1 MIRNASAAALAVAV
15 AFTTWLPAGAA
26 NACTCAEIPKV
37 ADAKAKAAAIFEGRV
52 LSVTK
57 REDLSVRVAFSVV
70 RMWKGSSDAERI
82 ELTTAEQGSMCG
94 FDFAEGA
101 SYLVYA
107 DGSGQDLSTGLCGR
121 TRAIDEAA
129 EDLRELGVG
138 ITPVHIAPAQA
149 AIASDGGVSADSG
162 AAAVPSAAPKSGGC
176 ATGSRPGSQ
185 SALLWLGLP
194 GAALFSR
201 RRRRS

>member
-1 MIRNASAAALAVAV
+1 MIRNASAAALAVA
-15 AFTTWLPAGAA
+15 FTTWLPAGAA
-26 NACTCAEIPKV
+26 HACSCAEIPKV

-52 LSVTK
+52 LSVS
-57 REDLSVRVAFSVV
+57 RGADLSVRVAFSVV
-70 RMWKGSSDAERI
+70 RMWKGSPDAERI

-94 FDFAEGA
+94 SDFAEGA

-107 DGSGQDLSTGLCGR
+107 DSAGQDLSTGLCSR
-121 TRAIDEAA
+121 TRAIDGAA

-149 AIASDGGVSADSG
+149 AIASDAGVSSDGG
-162 AAAVPSAAPKSGGC
+162 APPVPNAAPKSGGC